1 MKKTLIIFFAIII
14 LILSGCDPSITRVEI
29 GEYPRLIYV
38 VGIDSNLDLSNGSIN
53 LYTGNK
59 DDIHATKPMLSE
71 VDETQLSRD
80 VDFTKPD
87 IYVLSIYSYGH
98 ELRFPVQVIDADF
111 VDEIVN
117 SKLG

>member
-1 MKKTLIIFFAIII
+1 MKKTLSIFISIIIIFV
-14 LILSGCDPSITRVEI
+14 LSGCDPSITRVEI

-38 VGIDSNLDLSNGSIN
+38 VGVDSNLDLSNGSIN

-80 VDFTKPD
+80 VDFAKPG
-87 IYVLSIYSYGH
+87 IYVLSIYSYGY

-111 VDEIVN
+111 VNTIVN
-117 SKLG
+117 SK